1 MAFELP
7 ELDRKATQKA
17 VEEIFDTYR
26 HYKYWAGAGI
36 DREPSI
42 TASTEIRY
50 HGPTNQT
57 SDQTGEIATYNADK
71 QRMREKYC
79 ARIEKAVKR
88 LPKNERAL
96 IQARYM
102 DEESDYTNDDNVY
115 TDILKI
121 SRPTYRK
128 WRWKAF
134 YRLALIL
141 DLDIAKGEK

>member
-1 MAFELP
+1 MAFMLP

-17 VEEIFDTYR
+17 VEEIFETYR
-26 HYKYWAGAGI
+26 HYKYWAGK
-36 DREPSI
+36 DREASI

-57 SDQTGEIATYNADK
+57 SDQTGDIAAHNVDQ

-79 ARIEKAVKR
+79 NRIERAVKR

-102 DEESDYTNDDNVY
+102 DEESDYTNDYNVY
-115 TDILKI
+115 SDILHI
-121 SRPTYRK
+121 SVPTYRK

-134 YRLALIL
+134 YRLALSL
-141 DLDIAKGEK
+141 DLDITKGEK